1 MIIFTPFHQTKEVL
15 MQARPDNYNF
25 YEFNLSSPVNC
36 GYSLAGLIPNPEY
49 IPYEVIQGSM
59 DTPDFDIQ
67 YGQFIMQGE
76 QFKLFMNLVLP
87 LYNDP
92 CACVI
97 VYISPS
103 KVRDLIMECLIK
115 LIQQR
120 YGYSSYIV
128 NDLEDI
134 YYIKDDMSFTPRGIV
149 TMQAD
154 SDRALLE
161 GYYGPIVIPKE

>member
-1 MIIFTPFHQTKEVL
+1 METELTRAGTAASL
-15 MQARPDNYNF
+15 GQAQSGDTWSIKRPMGG
-25 YEFNLSSPVNC
+25 SSH
-36 GYSLAGLIPNPEY
+36 SE
-49 IPYEVIQGSM
+49 
-59 DTPDFDIQ
+59 
-67 YGQFIMQGE
+67 E

>member
-1 MIIFTPFHQTKEVL
+1 MIIFTPYHQTKEVL

-25 YEFNLSSPVNC
+25 YEFNLSSLVNY
-36 GYSLAGLIPNPEY
+36 GYSLAGLIPNPEF

-59 DTPDFDIQ
+59 DTPDFDIL

-76 QFKLFMNLVLP
+76 QFKLFMSLVLP

-97 VYISPS
+97 VYISES
-103 KVRDLIMECLIK
+103 RIRDIVMECLIK

-120 YGYSSYIV
+120 YGYSSYII

-134 YYIKDDMSFTPRGIV
+134 LYIKDDMSFSPRGVLTI
-149 TMQAD
+149 QED
-154 SDRALLE
+154 SHRALLE
-161 GYYGPIVIPKE
+161 GYYGQIVIPEE